1 MKNLSRLQIIWSIW
15 KKFGEAI
22 GDFVARLVLTVFY
35 FTVLVPFGVGVQMFG
50 DPLKLKRTTSD
61 VRWQIRGKVEV
72 SLDSFRRQF

>member
-1 MKNLSRLQIIWSIW
+1 MKNSSRLQIIWSVW
-15 KKFGEAI
+15 KKFGEVI
-22 GDFVARLVLTVFY
+22 GDFVARFVLTVFY
-35 FTVLVPFGVGVQMFG
+35 FTVLVPFGIGVQMFG

>member
-1 MKNLSRLQIIWSIW
+1 MKNLSRLQIIWNIW

-35 FTVLVPFGVGVQMFG
+35 FTVLVPFGIGVQMFG

>member
-1 MKNLSRLQIIWSIW
+1 MKNFSRLQIIWSIW

-22 GDFVARLVLTVFY
+22 GDFVARLVLTAFY
-35 FTVLVPFGVGVQMFG
+35 FTVLIPFGIGVQMFG

-61 VRWQIRGKVEV
+61 VRWQLRGKVEV